1 MLIQIPI
8 LSVLFLGERV
18 NLKEIIGLV
27 LAGLGTVIVQ
37 LARRDEAKGSGIGD
51 QGLGVERPLIPDP

>member
-1 MLIQIPI
+1 MESSIINNTMLIQIPI
-8 LSVLFLGERV
+8 LSVLFLGERI

-37 LARRDEAKGSGIGD
+37 IARRDEGKGSGIGD
-51 QGLGVERPLIPDP
+51 KGS

>member
-8 LSVLFLGERV
+8 LSVLFLGERI

-27 LAGLGTVIVQ
+27 LAGLGTLIVQ
-37 LARRDEAKGSGIGD
+37 IARRDEGKGAGIGD
-51 QGLGVERPLIPDP
+51 